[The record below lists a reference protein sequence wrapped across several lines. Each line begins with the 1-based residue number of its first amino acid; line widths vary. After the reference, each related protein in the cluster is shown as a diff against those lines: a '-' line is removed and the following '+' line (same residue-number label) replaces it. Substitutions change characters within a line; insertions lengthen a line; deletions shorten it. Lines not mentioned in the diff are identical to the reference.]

1 MTTHPA
7 TTVLE
12 RVRMRGRPAAGP
24 AACVVR
30 GQARFTVLTPRLLR
44 LEWSATGAFED
55 RGTFAFPTR
64 YGPVPPFTARD
75 EGGTLVLDTGA
86 LTLRYMPGA
95 GPFTPENLQIA
106 FTLNGAPRT
115 WQPEQPDTGNLR
127 GTRRTLDGAPGD
139 VTLDPGLLS
148 RDGWTLFD
156 DSRAVL
162 YDPADGWVHPQRA
175 HETQDWYFFGYGH
188 DYRAALADYTRF
200 GGAVP
205 LIPRFV
211 LGAWWS
217 RFWAYSAAD
226 LEALVQDFAAHDLP
240 LDVLVIDMDWHT
252 PHAWT
257 GYTWNRELFPDPAG
271 FLKWVHDRGLRVTLN
286 LHPAEGVQRFEEIYE
301 RFAAALGQ
309 DTSQGAPVAM
319 RISDPEFVRHYF
331 ELLHHPMEEQGVDFW
346 WMDWQQGDVSE
357 LPGLDPLGWINHL
370 HFNDSRRRG
379 LRPMLYSRWGG
390 LGNHRYYIGFS
401 GDTFALWSALQF
413 LPYFT
418 ATASNVC
425 YGWWS
430 HDIGGHFGPD
440 EPELYARWVQ
450 FGALSPCLR
459 LHSTND
465 PAAERRPWAFPGPV
479 FEAAQAAFH
488 WRYALVPYLY
498 TMARA
503 ASDTGIALCRPMY
516 YDSPEDGSAYV
527 ARYQYYL
534 GDAMIAA
541 PIVHPAEAATG
552 LAPADVWLP
561 AGTWIDYQTGETFDG
576 PRWVRLVGDL
586 RRMPML
592 LRAGAILPL
601 AAPAPTT
608 DAIPQDQL
616 ILTVFPGEHGTFRLY
631 EDDGT
636 TEAYLQGQAEWT
648 PIEMQTQGGR
658 RCAITIGPVEGHCA
672 ALPPTRAY
680 EIRLEGTHAPA
691 TVHVNG
697 VEHENWSY
705 DPETL
710 RTTVAVPAQDKRT
723 PLTVVVESTGA
734 LSALGPLRNT
744 TVVAADV
751 ARLLA
756 AAVPTTEG
764 PALLDAVLALDVQTP
779 GWADAL
785 ARLGGPFAQV
795 REYVAPEE
803 AARTL
808 GTLIVA
814 APADGSA
821 YDLDLTW
828 TLHDQGRATPYPA
841 RHSGA
846 TGPLILDAP
855 FAFGGAARPLRWTVE
870 ATITWRG
877 VTWTTRHRSAS
888 LFPSIPAWQAA
899 IFNREQQ
906 RVAPEAVVDAAGRL
920 TGALPWQPFVQ
931 DAAEVPALTAA
942 YGLFLAEPVRA
953 QLEAG
958 DPLAAYA
965 VTSIVSPD
973 AREAVIG
980 FRAGGPVRV
989 FVNGAEVA
997 QAPAPSETE
1006 PMHAPPGH
1014 IARRT
1019 VPVPLRAGT
1028 NMLVIRLD
1036 ADPARAWWAFAVGA
1050 ALLGP
1055 DDLPLAGVEY
1065 VLPPI
1070 APA

>member
-1 MTTHPA
+1 
-7 TTVLE
+7 
-12 RVRMRGRPAAGP
+12 
-24 AACVVR
+24 
-30 GQARFTVLTPRLLR
+30 
-44 LEWSATGAFED
+44 
-55 RGTFAFPTR
+55 
-64 YGPVPPFTARD
+64 
-75 EGGTLVLDTGA
+75 
-86 LTLRYMPGA
+86 
-95 GPFTPENLQIA
+95 
-106 FTLNGAPRT
+106 
-115 WQPEQPDTGNLR
+115 
-127 GTRRTLDGAPGD
+127 
-139 VTLDPGLLS
+139 
-148 RDGWTLFD
+148 
-156 DSRAVL
+156 
-162 YDPADGWVHPQRA
+162 
-175 HETQDWYFFGYGH
+175 
-188 DYRAALADYTRF
+188 
-200 GGAVP
+200 
-205 LIPRFV
+205 
-211 LGAWWS
+211 
-217 RFWAYSAAD
+217 
-226 LEALVQDFAAHDLP
+226 
-240 LDVLVIDMDWHT
+240 
-252 PHAWT
+252 
-257 GYTWNRELFPDPAG
+257 
-271 FLKWVHDRGLRVTLN
+271 
-286 LHPAEGVQRFEEIYE
+286 
-301 RFAAALGQ
+301 
-309 DTSQGAPVAM
+309 
-319 RISDPEFVRHYF
+319 
-331 ELLHHPMEEQGVDFW
+331 
-346 WMDWQQGDVSE
+346 
-357 LPGLDPLGWINHL
+357 
-370 HFNDSRRRG
+370 
-379 LRPMLYSRWGG
+379 MLYSRWGG

-592 LRAGAILPL
+592 LRAGAILSL

-846 TGPLILDAP
+846 TEPLILDAP